1 MNYLQNN
8 DANNLHFAEFFFIF
22 LFVSHSIYP
31 ILVPPLLLTLQIHW
45 NILINNIQRIR
56 LIFSSSNEPC
66 LFQLVPPQSYKQ
78 PLSHGVLE
86 AYNSLDKA
94 QNRKLNRQDNRSWI
108 SFAVQKSQ
116 VFLFPTFAFF
126 FLQISMNVSIFL
138 RLFSETAVAYY
149 IFLVIFI
156 YKLVKR
162 YLSKIDPLRSPS

>member
-126 FLQISMNVSIFL
+126 FTDFYERFNFLTLIFWDSSCL
-138 RLFSETAVAYY
+138 LYFPCNIY
-149 IFLVIFI
+149 I
-156 YKLVKR
+156 
-162 YLSKIDPLRSPS
+162 

>member
-1 MNYLQNN
+1 MMQTTYISPSSSLSFYL
-8 DANNLHFAEFFFIF
+8 FPIPFIQSSLNPCF
-22 LFVSHSIYP
+22 
-31 ILVPPLLLTLQIHW
+31 PPLLLTLQIHW
-45 NILINNIQRIR
+45 NKLINNIQRIR

-116 VFLFPTFAFF
+116 VSFSLLLLFF
-126 FLQISMNVSIFL
+126 FTDFYERFNFL
-138 RLFSETAVAYY
+138 SLRH
-149 IFLVIFI
+149 
-156 YKLVKR
+156 
-162 YLSKIDPLRSPS
+162 LSKIDPLRHARPLTAVLF